1 MNSNYVS
8 LIAMIVAVFF
18 TGAYLRGESARKQ
31 EIKRE
36 IETIRERQEEIL
48 AAVGQ
53 INALAAEQDSLLL
66 GEIASARGYIE
77 RLDEKEQLSVEDI
90 ATFGTELRALQ
101 GGVDS
106 SLTALRRS
114 STLNLAIDQ
123 PASEE
128 AGQ

>member
-18 TGAYLRGESARKQ
+18 AGAYLRGESARKQ

-36 IETIRERQEEIL
+36 IETIRDRQDAIL
-48 AAVGQ
+48 DAVGQ
-53 INALAAEQDSLLL
+53 INAMAAEQDSLLL
-66 GEIASARGYIE
+66 SQVASARGYIE
-77 RLDEKEQLSVEDI
+77 RLDEKEQYSIEEI
-90 ATFGTELRALQ
+90 ESFGANLRALQ

-106 SLTALRRS
+106 SMTALRQ
-114 STLNLAIDQ
+114 TGALGLAME
-123 PASEE
+123 PAAPLD